1 MPDFVLEEGYE
12 YIYNG
17 AGEIIGYQKS
27 FVPGEPQ
34 PRTRLTRLEF
44 RNKFTAAEKVELYTA
59 AETDINVKILLDDVA
74 AAEYIELTDQEVSD
88 AINYLAG
95 SGVIDAARVP
105 EILAG
110 IPVE

>member
-1 MPDFVLEEGYE
+1 MTDIVLEEGYE
-12 YIYNG
+12 YVYNSK
-17 AGEIIGYQKS
+17 GEIVGYQAVY
-27 FVPGEPQ
+27 VPPAPQ

-44 RNKFTAAEKVELYTA
+44 RNKFTPTEKVALYTA

-110 IPVE
+110 IPQQ